1 MYLLLCIH
9 VLQWHLYNYTIVSV
23 FEKLLVIYKL
33 LKPACTAAM
42 NNWNVKE
49 LVFLQFDGF
58 TCFQERRG

>member
-1 MYLLLCIH
+1 MYCNGTYIIILL
-9 VLQWHLYNYTIVSV
+9 IVSV
-23 FEKLLVIYKL
+23 LEKVLVIYKL